1 MKVTEF
7 ITFEI
12 LQGVVHAKE
21 SPATNNQLQE
31 TDRKTQQT
39 MGRRNERECR
49 EVT

>member
-7 ITFEI
+7 ITFKI
-12 LQGVVHAKE
+12 LQGAVHTKK
-21 SPATNNQLQE
+21 SPATNNQQQE

-39 MGRRNERECR
+39 IGRRSERECR